1 MRISNNR
8 VSESSIN
15 QNFQVRTSK
24 TNTVQKDYNSF
35 RVELSP
41 KALASK
47 EYNDIDETLFPIH
60 NPDAL
65 QYTERLDIILY

>member
-1 MRISNNR
+1 MRISGNR

-15 QNFQVRTSK
+15 QNFQVRTNR
-24 TNTVQKDYNSF
+24 TDGVQKDYNSF

-41 KALASK
+41 KALQS
-47 EYNDIDETLFPIH
+47 ESYNSTDDTLFPIH

-65 QYTERLDIILY
+65 QYTEHLDIINY